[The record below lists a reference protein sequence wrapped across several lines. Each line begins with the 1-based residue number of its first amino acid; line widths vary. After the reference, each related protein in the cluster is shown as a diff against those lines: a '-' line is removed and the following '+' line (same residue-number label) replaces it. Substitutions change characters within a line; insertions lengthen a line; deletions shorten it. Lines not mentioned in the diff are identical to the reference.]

1 MAKGGSGDSTVTN
14 KTEIDPTT
22 QAWRNNIFGA
32 ATNLWNQGIPGYY
45 PGNTVVPFS
54 NQTQQGLNMLQ
65 RQALTGRSNAPGYNA
80 ALQALGGLF
89 SQQSP
94 FGMKTAQNLSAGATP
109 GQHTLLNQ
117 SGDMLRGGANGLENI
132 AGGEMAM
139 QQLGGLF
146 NQGASQIGD
155 AVNGQFAAA
164 GRFGAPGAHTG
175 TLGREIGNLWD
186 RVYTPAFENNQNRM
200 LAASQGL
207 AGLGQQGLG
216 MYLDSRMGGAQLAGD
231 LQSQHYQDQARGM
244 AMMPTLWQY
253 GAQPGQQMLGIGNSY
268 EGLAQDYLN
277 ADRERYNYNANSGW
291 DYLQRYSNLM
301 TGMPD
306 FSGSTQTTQGPG
318 SNPIMG
324 GLGGGL
330 LGYGAADAMGLLGS
344 GFMGGPWGMGLAGL
358 GALGGLFS

>member
-65 RQALTGRSNAPGYNA
+65 MQALNGRSNAPGYNA
-80 ALQALGGLF
+80 AQGALRGLF
-89 SQQSP
+89 SQGP
-94 FGMKTAQNLSAGATP
+94 EGMGTAQNLAAGATP
-109 GQHTLLNQ
+109 GQHALWAN
-117 SGDMLRGGANGLENI
+117 GGAMLNAGSNGLQNI

-200 LAASQGL
+200 LQASQGL

-244 AMMPTLWQY
+244 AMMPSLWNY
-253 GAQPGQQMLGIGNSY
+253 GQMPGMQMLNVGGAY
-268 EGLAQDYLN
+268 QDQAQQYLD
-277 ADRERYNYNANSGW
+277 ADMARYNYNANAPW
-291 DYLQRYSNLM
+291 DYLQQYSQLM
-301 TGMPD
+301 SGMPD

-324 GLGGGL
+324 GLGG
-330 LGYGAADAMGLLGS
+330 AAS
-344 GFMGGPWGMGLAGL
+344 GFALGNMIFPGMGGFIGAGL
-358 GALGGLFS
+358 GGLGGLFS